1 VDRSF
6 AIRLVFVGALVL
18 SACSSAEGLAGSSST
33 APAAGSAGP
42 VTTDGKPSLM
52 TGPVS
57 TAPPTTTTPPTTVT
71 TVPTFDVR
79 GTVTTSTGTPL
90 PNAEVTR
97 GSAVVETDD
106 SGVFAI
112 TDAVPGLLT
121 VTRPGWLPASVEL
134 DGSAPLITVVL
145 EPRVVRAL
153 RVSRVAAADPEVF
166 NRILELADLTTVNA
180 LVFDT
185 KDESGS
191 VLYETEVEEAHAIG
205 AVSPRYDPIDLVSTA
220 KYHDLYTIT
229 RIVSFED
236 DYRVDVRPEIKLAG
250 DWVDPTKR
258 QSWEYPL
265 DLAVEACSFGFDEIQ
280 FDYVRFPT
288 SDAAS
293 RLKPQT
299 QGERTAAISS
309 FLTEARRLLHPMGCA
324 VSADIFGIVLS
335 SPDDQ
340 GIGQRPEDLTGI
352 LDAVSPMLYPSHYSN
367 GWLGFDD
374 PNDHPGPVVADAL
387 DDGLPRFGEI
397 TIMRPW
403 LQAFYYNASQVLAQI
418 EEAEDRGLGWILWN
432 ATGKYSLDWLPQEEE
447 R

>member
-1 VDRSF
+1 M
-6 AIRLVFVGALVL
+6 LLFVCAALVL
-18 SACSSAEGLAGSSST
+18 GACSSAEGSIDTTDSPGSTQTS
-33 APAAGSAGP
+33 GP
-42 VTTDGKPSLM
+42 VATDGELP
-52 TGPVS
+52 
-57 TAPPTTTTPPTTVT
+57 ATTVAPTTVT
-71 TVPTFDVR
+71 PTTVPQTTTTTNPPFSVR
-79 GTVTTSTGTPL
+79 GSVTTSTGTPL
-90 PNAEVTR
+90 PDAEVVL
-97 GSAVVETDD
+97 GGAVAETDN
-106 SGVFAI
+106 SGIFTI
-112 TDAVPGLLT
+112 TNTVPGLLT
-121 VTRPGWLPASVEL
+121 VTRPGWLPTTIEL
-134 DGSAPLITVVL
+134 DGSAPFVTVVL

-153 RVSRVAAADPEVF
+153 RVSRSAAADPEVF

-191 VLYETEVEEAHAIG
+191 VLYETDVAEAHAIG

-229 RIVSFED
+229 RIVTFED
-236 DYRVDVRPEIKLAG
+236 DYRADVRPDIKLSG

-258 QSWEYPL
+258 ESWEYPL
-265 DLAVEACSFGFDEIQ
+265 ALAVEACSFGFDEVQ

-288 SDAAS
+288 SDAA
-293 RLKPQT
+293 RALKPQT
-299 QGERTAAISS
+299 QAERTAAISS
-309 FLTEARRLLHPMGCA
+309 FLSEARGLLHPMGCA

-374 PNDHPGPVVADAL
+374 PNDYPGPVVADAL

-403 LQAFYYNASQVLAQI
+403 LQAFYYTADQVLAQI
-418 EEAEDRGLGWILWN
+418 NEAEQRGLGWILWN
-432 ATGKYSLDWLPQEEE
+432 ATGKYRLDWLPPEE
-447 R
+447 